1 MHSYLPWYVIVH
13 CMSLLYTMKFE
24 HMQHSNVTHL
34 HKTSND
40 SPQKLQRMITLKAC
54 KHEIFKQE
62 RYGIFEFKCPTLIAM
77 NILLENMR
85 VLVIIIINSKRKE
98 N

>member
-1 MHSYLPWYVIVH
+1 
-13 CMSLLYTMKFE
+13 MSLLCIVKFE

-34 HKTSND
+34 HKTSNY
-40 SPQKLQRMITLKAC
+40 SPQKLQQMITLKAC

-62 RYGIFEFKCPTLIAM
+62 RYGIYEFKCLTLLAM
-77 NILLENMR
+77 NILLRKHEG
-85 VLVIIIINSKRKE
+85 VLDIRIINSKRKE